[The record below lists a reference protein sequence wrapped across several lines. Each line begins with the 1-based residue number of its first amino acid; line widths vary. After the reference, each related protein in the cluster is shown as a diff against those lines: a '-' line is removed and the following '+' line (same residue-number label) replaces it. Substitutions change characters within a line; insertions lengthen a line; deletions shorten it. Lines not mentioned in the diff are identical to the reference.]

1 MQLEHKNS
9 NEYFLMCDITVTP
22 QMNLFEI
29 ELNTVIAI
37 LLHIMIVPLR
47 SAGSIVT
54 VALMNVLLA
63 DITSYF
69 TGCGPI

>member
-1 MQLEHKNS
+1 MFNKLHLLEMKIDKV
-9 NEYFLMCDITVTP
+9 MV
-22 QMNLFEI
+22 
-29 ELNTVIAI
+29 I
-37 LLHIMIVPLR
+37 LLHEMIVPL
-47 SAGSIVT
+47 SSTVSMVT